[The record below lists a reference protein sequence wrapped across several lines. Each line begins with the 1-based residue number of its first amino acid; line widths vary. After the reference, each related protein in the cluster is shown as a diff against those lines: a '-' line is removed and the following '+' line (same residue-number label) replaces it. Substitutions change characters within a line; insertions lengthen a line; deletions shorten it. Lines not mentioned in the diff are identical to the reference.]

1 MTIKR
6 RLFISNI
13 LMIAIPI
20 VLAIMLSSLLALL
33 LWREFDF
40 RFESSEDYY
49 GVRDS
54 VMQASLDLLGSP
66 DPEAEK
72 LSFMIS
78 RVDRMLTNNDMALR
92 IYETSGQA
100 ADLTS
105 DLTSDQ
111 VSDPSSDSAS
121 NPASARTSDPSSGPA
136 AAQAPAGT
144 PAQLGTG
151 LLAYSL
157 GGEPFA
163 DPRLAQALGAL
174 GGTGLV
180 GEDGRELYVS
190 ETSAGGESYR
200 IELYSTRDDSVE
212 AEVGHPGGGLWVPI
226 SILLGMVAVVAL
238 TSRFLTRFVF
248 QKIRQPLEILADGV
262 NEIRD
267 GNLNYRIDYTRKDEF
282 RPVCEAFNEMAGRL
296 KESVW
301 AVQKQEMNRKE
312 LLAGISHDL
321 RSPLTSIKAYAE
333 GLLDGVAATEE
344 ARHRYAAMIRTKA
357 GDIDH
362 MVSRLFLFSKM
373 DLGDYPNY
381 PEDLDPH
388 EELES
393 FFRAVDD
400 EYAHQGLRV
409 KLGAMEQG
417 LMLHV
422 DPVQFRRV
430 LSNVVENS
438 LKYKERPEV
447 TVSVEMYRA
456 GTTLTIAVSDDGPG
470 VTDEALPKL
479 FDVFYRSDASRSS
492 PNRGS
497 GLGLA
502 ISEKAI
508 TFMHGTIKAE
518 HADGG
523 GLRIVIELPLRPIK
537 EA

>member
-13 LMIAIPI
+13 LMIVIPI
-20 VLAIMLSSLLALL
+20 VLALMLSALLVLL
-33 LWREFDF
+33 LWQEFDF
-40 RFESSEDYY
+40 QFDNSEDYY
-49 GVRDS
+49 GARDS
-54 VMQASLDLLGSP
+54 VMEASRELLENPDTNVQKLD
-66 DPEAEK
+66 
-72 LSFMIS
+72 FMVS
-78 RVDRMLTNNDMALR
+78 RVDRMLTNNHMALR
-92 IYETSGQA
+92 IYETSG
-100 ADLTS
+100 
-105 DLTSDQ
+105 
-111 VSDPSSDSAS
+111 
-121 NPASARTSDPSSGPA
+121 ASAE
-136 AAQAPAGT
+136 
-144 PAQLGTG
+144 LGTG
-151 LLAYSL
+151 TLTYSL

-163 DPRLAQALGAL
+163 DPQLTKALDTL

-180 GEDGRELYVS
+180 GTEGRELYVS
-190 ETSAGGESYR
+190 EADGAEGSYR
-200 IELYSTRDDSVE
+200 IELYSTRKA
-212 AEVGHPGGGLWVPI
+212 AEPTPPGHPGGSGGIWFPI
-226 SILLGMVAVVAL
+226 AILLGMIAVVVL

-248 QKIRQPLEILADGV
+248 QKIRQPLEILAGGV

-267 GNLNYRIDYTRKDEF
+267 GNLDYRINYTRKDEF

-344 ARHRYAAMIRTKA
+344 ARRRYTGMIKTKA

-381 PEDLDPH
+381 PEDLDPR
-388 EELES
+388 EELQS
-393 FFRAVDD
+393 FFRAADD
-400 EYAHQGLRV
+400 EYAHQGLKV
-409 KLGAMEQG
+409 ALGAMEEG
-417 LMLHV
+417 LLIHV

-430 LSNVVENS
+430 LSNIVENS

-456 GTTLTIAVSDDGPG
+456 GSTLAITVSDDGPG

-523 GLRIVIELPLRPIK
+523 GLRIVIELPVTQAK

>member
-20 VLAIMLSSLLALL
+20 VLAIMLSALLALL

-54 VMQASLDLLGSP
+54 VMQGSLDLLGSP

-92 IYETSGQA
+92 IYETSGRA
-100 ADLTS
+100 ADP
-105 DLTSDQ
+105 TSDQ
-111 VSDPSSDSAS
+111 LSDPASDPSSDLK
-121 NPASARTSDPSSGPA
+121 
-136 AAQAPAGT
+136 
-144 PAQLGTG
+144 QLGTG
-151 LLAYSL
+151 RLAYSL

-163 DPRLAQALGAL
+163 DPRLAQALDAL

-190 ETSAGGESYR
+190 ETSAGSERYR

-212 AEVGHPGGGLWVPI
+212 AEAGHPGGGLWVPV

-381 PEDLDPH
+381 PEDLDPR

-438 LKYKERPEV
+438 LKYKERSEV

-456 GTTLTIAVSDDGPG
+456 GTTLAIAVSDDGPG

-523 GLRIVIELPLRPIK
+523 GLRIVIQLPLHSVK